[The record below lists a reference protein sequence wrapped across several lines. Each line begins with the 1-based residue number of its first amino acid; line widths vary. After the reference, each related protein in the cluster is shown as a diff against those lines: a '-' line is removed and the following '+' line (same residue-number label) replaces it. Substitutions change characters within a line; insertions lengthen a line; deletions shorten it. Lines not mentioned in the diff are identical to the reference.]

1 MTVLLTGATGFLGSR
16 IYEELVL
23 SHDVVTLSRQA
34 TGSQSILCDLAK
46 TTPDLTG
53 HCFDFVVHAAGKAH
67 ALPRHTRE
75 MAAYEMLNVS
85 GTERLV
91 AALERLPALPK
102 SIIYIS
108 TVLVY
113 GRSEGRSLDEQTPLG
128 ATDAYGRSKA
138 RAEAVVQQWAE
149 RVGVRS
155 TILRL
160 PLVVGDQPKGNL
172 ATMIDAIR
180 RGYYVR
186 IGDGLARRSMVR
198 ADDVA
203 AVLERAASVG
213 GTYNLTDGYHPT
225 ITELENTIAQAVG
238 RRSIP
243 TVPYYVARGAATL
256 GDRINALIGRK
267 VPLDSIALQKLTSS
281 LTFSDDAARQALGWQ
296 PRPVLDCF
304 R

>member
-16 IYEELVL
+16 LYEDLAL
-23 SHDVVTLSRQA
+23 SHDVVTLSRRA
-34 TGSQSILCDLAK
+34 MGSQPIVCDLAK

-67 ALPRHTRE
+67 AVLRHRRE
-75 MAAYEMLNVS
+75 LVGYETLNTK

-91 AALERLPALPK
+91 TALERLPALPK

-113 GRSEGRSLDEQTPLG
+113 GRSEGILLNEQTPLV

-138 RAEAVVQQWAE
+138 RAEAVVEQWAE

-160 PLVVGDQPKGNL
+160 PLVVDDQPKGNL
-172 ATMIDAIR
+172 AIMINAIR

-225 ITELENTIAQAVG
+225 IAELENAIAQAVG
-238 RRSIP
+238 RPSIP
-243 TVPYYVARGAATL
+243 TVPYYVARGVATL
-256 GDRINALIGRK
+256 GDGINALIGRK
-267 VPLDSIALQKLTSS
+267 FPLDSIALQKLTSS
-281 LTFSDDAARQALGWQ
+281 LTFSDDAARQALGWK